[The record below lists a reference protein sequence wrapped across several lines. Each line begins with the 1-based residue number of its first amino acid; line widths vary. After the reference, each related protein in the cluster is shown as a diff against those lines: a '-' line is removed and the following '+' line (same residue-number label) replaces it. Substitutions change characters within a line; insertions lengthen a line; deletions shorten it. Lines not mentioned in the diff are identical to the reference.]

1 MENKETEKDAVDIL
15 LDKIESL
22 EKRLNEKEG
31 KKGNEKN
38 KDDIDKA
45 QKEAELKDK
54 QTIEDKIKEKMKN
67 RGLL

>member
-1 MENKETEKDAVDIL
+1 MENKETEKDAIDIL

>member
-1 MENKETEKDAVDIL
+1 MENKENEKDAVDIL

-22 EKRLNEKEG
+22 EKRLNEKDG
-31 KKGNEKN
+31 KKDDGK
-38 KDDIDKA
+38 KDDVEKA
-45 QKEAELKDK
+45 QKEAEAKDK